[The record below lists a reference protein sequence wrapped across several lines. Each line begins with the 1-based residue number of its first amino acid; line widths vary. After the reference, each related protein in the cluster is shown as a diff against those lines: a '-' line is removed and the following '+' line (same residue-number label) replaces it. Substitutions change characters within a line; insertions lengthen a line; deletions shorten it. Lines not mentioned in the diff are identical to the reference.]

1 MLDVLLDQSDSAFA
15 LRQPLSRRKWL
26 SIGGLSALGSLI
38 PSQSRGNDSEQSVE
52 IPGFGKAKS
61 VIVVFASGG
70 QSQIDTWDPKPL
82 APKEVRGK
90 FAPIPTSVP
99 RTMICEHMPHIAKI
113 ADRFTIVRSMSHADL
128 DHGSAC
134 YLSLTG
140 NYHQRRSSNPDPSPN
155 DRPSYAAIYKHLQP
169 NAGFAEPSIH
179 INGPLL
185 VPIKVSPAMDGG
197 LLGRDARPMVLGNV
211 LEAPVVMPG
220 LTQRQDLPQ
229 VRLNARKSLLEQ
241 LDNETGRMESDA
253 SMLDL
258 DTLYSRAFEMLKRP
272 ETRNAFNLDDEP
284 ESLRRRYGMNQSGQ
298 ACLLARRL
306 VEAGVPM
313 TTVFFNQSIRGQ
325 DTKPETTD
333 AYGWD
338 THNDIFTSLEDHL
351 LPRFDLAFSALIE
364 DLDDRGLLDETL
376 VLCMGEFGRAPL
388 IALEKHF
395 VGSSPGRKHWSFV
408 YSIVAAGAGVSRG
421 KVLGQ
426 SNRIGAYPVDEK
438 FAPWDV
444 TATMFAAL
452 GINPAGHFTDA
463 TGRPFPIS
471 QGRVMSGL
479 YQD

>member
-1 MLDVLLDQSDSAFA
+1 MLDILLDQSHSTRA
-15 LRQPLSRRKWL
+15 LCQPLSRRKWL
-26 SIGGLSALGSLI
+26 SIGGVTGLSSMLSGSAQADKK
-38 PSQSRGNDSEQSVE
+38 PAVE

-70 QSQIDTWDPKPL
+70 QSQIDTWDPKPH

-90 FAPIPTSVP
+90 FSPIQTSVP
-99 RTMICEHMPHIAKI
+99 GTFICEHMPRIAKI
-113 ADRFTIVRSMSHADL
+113 ADKFTIVRSMSHADL

-140 NYHQRRSSNPDPSPN
+140 QYHQRRSSNPDPSPN
-155 DRPSYAAIYKHLQP
+155 DRPSYAAIYKHLKP
-169 NAGFAEPSIH
+169 NAGFAEPAIH

-197 LLGRDARPMVLGNV
+197 LLGRDARPMILGN
-211 LEAPVVMPG
+211 LLAAPVVMPG
-220 LTQRQDLPQ
+220 LSQREDLPQ

-241 LDNETGRMESDA
+241 LDQESGRLENDA

-258 DTLYSRAFEMLKRP
+258 DTLYGRAFEMLKRP
-272 ETRNAFNLDDEP
+272 ETRNAFKLEEEP
-284 ESLRRRYGMNQSGQ
+284 EELRRRYGMNRSGQ

-313 TTVFFNQSIRGQ
+313 TTVFFNQSVRGQ
-325 DTKPETTD
+325 DTAPENTD

-338 THNDIFTSLEDHL
+338 THNDIFMSLEDHL
-351 LPRFDLAFSALIE
+351 LPRFDLAFSALLE
-364 DLDDRGLLDETL
+364 DLEQRGLLDETL

-388 IALEKHF
+388 IALEKNF

-421 KVLGQ
+421 KILGQ
-426 SNRIGAYPVDEK
+426 SNRIGAYPVNEK

-444 TATMFAAL
+444 TATIFSAL
-452 GINPAGHFTDA
+452 GVNPAGHFTDSA
-463 TGRPFPIS
+463 GRPFPIS
-471 QGRVMSGL
+471 GGKVISGL
-479 YQD
+479 YSG